1 MRTGTR
7 KIRTKIQL
15 VRTNPGTQTPKQ
27 INKIKTIEK
36 KEKKRS
42 HTEAIRS
49 LTLAGRSCKMGV
61 WLERHRQNRE

>member
-1 MRTGTR
+1 MCTGTR

-15 VRTNPGTQTPKQ
+15 VRTNPGTQTPNQK
-27 INKIKTIEK
+27 NKRNIEK

-42 HTEAIRS
+42 HTEEIRS

>member
-1 MRTGTR
+1 MCTGTR

-15 VRTNPGTQTPKQ
+15 VRTNPGTQTPNQKKKNIQ
-27 INKIKTIEK
+27 K
-36 KEKKRS
+36 KEKTRS
-42 HTEAIRS
+42 HTEEIRS